1 MGGIGG
7 VGRSCE
13 ITCGFKSYCCHCET
27 QVLLALR
34 RDPPVATN
42 NGRQRSIAMHR
53 EGEIVYNWLK
63 RGKIYNRVASEGS
76 ESIQLL
82 ASESEGLSWG
92 SAQYISRQWGLG

>member
-1 MGGIGG
+1 MGGIEG

-13 ITCGFKSYCCHCET
+13 IACGFKSYCCHCET

-53 EGEIVYNWLK
+53 EGGSVHNWLK
-63 RGKIYNRVASEGS
+63 RGKIYNRVASEGG

-82 ASESEGLSWG
+82 ASESKGLS
-92 SAQYISRQWGLG
+92 

>member
-1 MGGIGG
+1 M
-7 VGRSCE
+7 
-13 ITCGFKSYCCHCET
+13 
-27 QVLLALR
+27 VLEVLGDRAKLLVVSSRIVAIARRRCFWLLR

-63 RGKIYNRVASEGS
+63 RGKIYNRVASEGG

-82 ASESEGLSWG
+82 ASESEGLS
-92 SAQYISRQWGLG
+92 